1 MCESIRIK
9 QSNKGIKKMD
19 YNTLHRISNNFD
31 LPRITLL
38 MNIYL
43 LPLDE
48 LERMERWELHQWE
61 KGI

>member
-1 MCESIRIK
+1 
-9 QSNKGIKKMD
+9 MD